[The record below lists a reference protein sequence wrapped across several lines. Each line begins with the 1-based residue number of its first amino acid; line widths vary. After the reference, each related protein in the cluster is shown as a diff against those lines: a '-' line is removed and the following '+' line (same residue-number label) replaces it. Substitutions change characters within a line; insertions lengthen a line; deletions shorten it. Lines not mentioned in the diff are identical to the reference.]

1 MNWQI
6 DGSADRYGQEKK
18 WMGKRG
24 EEIEKN
30 EIREDK

>member
-18 WMGKRG
+18 MDG
-24 EEIEKN
+24 EKGGRNREK
-30 EIREDK
+30 